1 MRKIVSMLM
10 LLMLCSILALAQ
22 TPKSI
27 TGKVLD
33 KNGQAVEGATVT
45 IKGSKK
51 GTMAGANGGFTIS
64 AKKGDVLVISAI
76 NFDNI
81 EVTVGDDD
89 DYPVMLSAKA
99 NIVNEVVVTALG
111 VKREKKALGYAM
123 QEVKGEELTQTT
135 ENNVLNS
142 LTGKAAGVQ
151 ITNTGGAVG
160 ASASI
165 ILRGY
170 NSFSSNQPLIV
181 VDNVPIS
188 NGATSVTPGALRNS
202 GTNTQTAVDYGS
214 GIQDID
220 PENIASISIL
230 KGANAAALYGY
241 RAANGVILIT
251 TKTGK
256 SSKKGIGVSYSGG
269 YSFDN
274 QYILPKYQ
282 NKYGQGSTGSEY
294 WYNQYAASTPSPL
307 SYQDWALQNGF
318 AYVDGAGGGVN
329 DGVDESWGPR
339 LDIGLKLP
347 QYNSPLDANG
357 NRTATPWISHPNNVK
372 DFFVTGNTFNNNV
385 ALTSNSDKGSTRL
398 SLSSQQQNG
407 TIPNTDQTKY
417 SVQLNTSQNLTNKLK
432 IDAMINYVRTDN
444 KNLIGQ
450 GYNEFNPLQSL
461 GSWFGRQVDV
471 MDLKANWQKMM
482 VNPLFPATGAPYNW
496 NLNYH
501 DNPYMSVY
509 KNLNSRTK
517 DRIIG
522 YTSASYSFNKW
533 FNAMVRVG
541 NDWSSEYRKQITSS
555 LATANFQSGQGGQFT
570 EWNLYAN
577 ELNADLMFTGGGK
590 LSEDFSL
597 NYTAGANYRDVRS
610 RTTSVTA
617 NDLTVPDFFT
627 ITNAKGAPTNTSY
640 QDHIRSNSVFAQ
652 GSLGYKSWLYL
663 DVTARNDW
671 SSTLPSNNWSY
682 FYPSAS
688 LSWIFTDALGI
699 NSSILNYGKIRTSW
713 AKVGSATTAA
723 QLQNTFVASANTFNG
738 TTLYS
743 PNSRLAPQNLRPE
756 MTTSNEAG
764 IELHFLNNRLNLD
777 ATYYSKKTVDQ
788 IMPVSIS
795 TASGAS
801 SVFVNAGELQNK
813 GVEVL
818 LNLGILRTHSGLNW
832 DMTFNWSKNKNNV
845 AALYTD
851 PVTKQSLA
859 SLNLSNAWATT
870 IDAIPGQPF
879 GVIRGAAYHRDSK
892 TGAIVVNANGL
903 PLFDKAQ
910 PIGNI
915 TPDWMGG
922 INNSFT
928 YRNFNFSF
936 LIDVRKGGDLYSVT
950 DMFGAN
956 TGILEYTAA
965 GNIREKGL
973 VVGKDVLGG
982 EKVVKADGTPN
993 DIVVSADK
1001 AFKYLSYDGASSGTQ
1016 FDIMDGSYIKLR
1028 QIQLGYNLPARVVS
1042 KIGWLKGAGLSVFCH
1057 NVALLAVSKSNK
1069 AHIDPETA
1077 FGTDISSIGIEEYQI
1092 PSTRSVGVKLNVNF

>member
-1 MRKIVSMLM
+1 MLM

-33 KNGQAVEGATVT
+33 KNGQPVAGAAVTV
-45 IKGSKK
+45 KGTKK
-51 GTMAGANGGFTIS
+51 GTAAGADGNFTIS
-64 AKKGDVLVISAI
+64 AKKGDVLLISAL
-76 NFDNI
+76 NFGNT
-81 EVTVGDDD
+81 EVSVDDETA
-89 DYPVMLSAKA
+89 YSVVLNPQE

-123 QEVKGEELTQTT
+123 QEVKGDELTQTT

-142 LTGKAAGVQ
+142 LSGKAAGVQ

-170 NSFSSNQPLIV
+170 NSFGNNQPLIV
-181 VDNVPIS
+181 VDGVPIS
-188 NGATSVTPGALRNS
+188 NGSTSVTPGALKNT
-202 GTNTQTAVDYGS
+202 GTNTQSAVDYGS
-214 GIQDID
+214 GIQDVD

-241 RAANGVILIT
+241 RAGNGVILIT

-256 SSKKGIGVSYSGG
+256 SAKKGIGVSYSGG

-282 NKYGQGSTGSEY
+282 DKYGQGSKGSEY
-294 WYNQYAASTPSPL
+294 WYNQYAASTPGPL
-307 SYQDWALQNGF
+307 SYQDWSLQNGF
-318 AYVDGAGGGVN
+318 AYVDGTGNGVN

-385 ALTSNSDKGSTRL
+385 ALTSNSEKGSTRL

-432 IDAMINYVRTDN
+432 VDAMINYIKTDN

-471 MDLKANWQKMM
+471 MDLKANWDKMM
-482 VNPLFPATGAPYNW
+482 PNPLYPATGVPYNW

-501 DNPYMSVY
+501 DNPYLSIY
-509 KNLNSRTK
+509 KNLNSRNK
-517 DRIIG
+517 DRMIG
-522 YTSASYSFNKW
+522 YASASYAFNKW
-533 FNAMVRVG
+533 FNAMVRIG
-541 NDWSSEYRKQITSS
+541 EDYSNEYRKQVTTS
-555 LATANFQSGQGGQFT
+555 LATANFLTGQGGQFT
-570 EWNLYAN
+570 EWNLYSS
-577 ELNADLMFTGGGK
+577 ELNADLLFTGGGK
-590 LSEDFSL
+590 LAKDFSL
-597 NYTAGANYRDVRS
+597 NYTAGANYRDAK
-610 RTTSVTA
+610 TKNASVTA
-617 NDLTVPDFFT
+617 NDLTVPDFYT
-627 ITNAKGAPTNTSY
+627 ITNVKGAPTNTMY
-640 QDHIRSNSVFAQ
+640 QDRLRSNSVFGQA
-652 GSLGYKSWLYL
+652 SVGYKSWLFL

-671 SSTLPSNNWSY
+671 NSSLPKTSWSY

-688 LSWIFTDALGI
+688 LSWIFTDAL
-699 NSSILNYGKIRTSW
+699 NLKSSILNYGKVRASW
-713 AKVGSATTAA
+713 AKVGNATTPG
-723 QLQNTFVASANTFNG
+723 QLQNTYVASANVFNG

-743 PNSRLAPQNLRPE
+743 PNSTLAPLNLRPE
-756 MTTSNEAG
+756 MTTGEEAG
-764 IELHFLNNRLNLD
+764 VELHFLNNRINLD
-777 ATYYSKKTVDQ
+777 ATYYTKKTVDQ
-788 IMPVSIS
+788 IMKVNVSTS
-795 TASGAS
+795 TGAS
-801 SVFVNAGELQNK
+801 AVLINAGEIQNH

-818 LNLGILRTHSGLNW
+818 LNLGILRTRSGLNW
-832 DMTFNWSKNKNNV
+832 DMTFNWSKNTNKVNS
-845 AALYTD
+845 LYTD
-851 PVTKQSLA
+851 PVTKQTLA
-859 SLNLSNAWATT
+859 SYTLASAWATT
-870 IDAIPGQPF
+870 IDAIPGQAF

-903 PLFDKAQ
+903 PMFDKAQ

-922 INNSFT
+922 VNNSFT

-982 EKVVKADGTPN
+982 QKVVKADGTPN
-993 DIVVSADK
+993 DIVVAADN
-1001 AFKYLSYDGASSGTQ
+1001 AFKHLSYDGAGSGTQ

-1042 KIGWLKGAGLSVFCH
+1042 KIGWVKGAGLSVFCH